1 METLLNSIAKS
12 FPADLTGVIL
22 LCLIIFGGL
31 SVTKFAYKVT
41 SDRNVRLG
49 VVLQELVK
57 TVAENTAAIRQLE
70 AELKRMDAI
79 FKKIP
84 EIEAS
89 IAVHEVRID
98 NLEKTKEK

>member
-12 FPADLTGVIL
+12 FPSDITGTIL
-22 LCLIIFGGL
+22 LCLIVFGGL

-49 VVLQELVK
+49 TVLQELVK
-57 TVAENTAAIRQLE
+57 TVAENTTAIRQLE
-70 AELKRMDAI
+70 SELKRMDQI

-84 EIEAS
+84 EIENN
-89 IAVHEVRID
+89 IAVHEVRLQTIEK
-98 NLEKTKEK
+98 NLK